1 MQGEKKEYKNA
12 WLTDSLYIKNSGF
25 QDTYYLESLCYHIN
39 SFVKN
44 TPVPVVT
51 ELDKNKWGVWFSV
64 GHIRRLFKVNVNYAY
79 FDYITLVK
87 SWLIRYYPQYNVN
100 YEIEVPL
107 DDGEILAK
115 VKNEGLDLNDAIHLK
130 KKSIVSEH
138 AVIEKLMMKEDQ
150 FLINKNGKRFLYMS
164 GTIKNPQSVSS
175 FKRHL
180 LTIEDDMQKKNF
192 IDENSTLI
200 REFDDV
206 KEVVVDYQGQQ
217 MLNFFRINFKELST
231 LDSTQVSPFQWKF
244 GRFNVKFSSQNLMA
258 DCLKYFNDRK
268 IKRDGSQ

>member
-1 MQGEKKEYKNA
+1 MQGEKKEYRNA

-44 TPVPVVT
+44 TPIPVVV
-51 ELDKNKWGVWFSV
+51 ELNQKKWGVWFSV
-64 GHIRRLFKVNVNYAY
+64 GHIRRLFKININYAY
-79 FDYITLVK
+79 YDYITLVK
-87 SWLIRYYPQYNVN
+87 NWLVRYYPQYSVD

-107 DDGEILAK
+107 EDNEILSK

-130 KKSIVSEH
+130 KKKSVKEFAI
-138 AVIEKLMMKEDQ
+138 IEKVMMKEDQ

-164 GTIKNPQSVSS
+164 GTIKNPQTISV
-175 FKRHL
+175 FKKQL
-180 LTIEDDMQKKNF
+180 LSIKDDVDKKKF

-200 REFDDV
+200 REFDER
-206 KEVVVDYQGQQ
+206 KEVVIDYQGQQ
-217 MLNFFRINFKELST
+217 MLNFFRINFKELNSADFEWKQT
-231 LDSTQVSPFQWKF
+231 SPFVYKF
-244 GRFNVKFSSQNLMA
+244 GRFVVKFSSQNLMN

-268 IKRDGSQ
+268 TRNG